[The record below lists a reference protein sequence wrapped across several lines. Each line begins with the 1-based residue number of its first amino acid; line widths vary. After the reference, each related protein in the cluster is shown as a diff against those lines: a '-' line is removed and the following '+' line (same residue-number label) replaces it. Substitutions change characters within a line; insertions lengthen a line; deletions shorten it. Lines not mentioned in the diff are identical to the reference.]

1 MLKMRNSF
9 CFSRIKK
16 TSLLPEKC
24 QISTSMNL
32 LEFYTV
38 TIQMK
43 KTTKLGM
50 SALLISLFA
59 LFVGKKLDDEV
70 NKDDENQDRGVG
82 PLD

>member
-1 MLKMRNSF
+1 
-9 CFSRIKK
+9 
-16 TSLLPEKC
+16 
-24 QISTSMNL
+24 
-32 LEFYTV
+32 
-38 TIQMK
+38 MK

-59 LFVGKKLDDEV
+59 LFVGKKLDDEM

>member
-1 MLKMRNSF
+1 
-9 CFSRIKK
+9 
-16 TSLLPEKC
+16 
-24 QISTSMNL
+24 
-32 LEFYTV
+32 
-38 TIQMK
+38 MK

-50 SALLISLFA
+50 SALLISLLA